1 MQCQFLTHYLR
12 RFLRGGEVEFN
23 LREEHLMMRS
33 FIIISVILFS
43 ILNLNA
49 AKKLAPKPTF
59 VPNDPVARKKMGQDF
74 AMQMRAMRPVNPVQA
89 EGKLRIRDPHGKRRE
104 LPVQFRTFVVGE
116 SLINIYQ
123 TLQGSLT
130 VNQTLGQPTVYTIAP
145 PPPID
150 PNKVRKLNGDQA
162 MLSFGGSD
170 FWMADLGLEFLHWP
184 KQEIIKRELRRG
196 ELCSV
201 LVSEPENRKH
211 GGYSKIVSWVDEDTR
226 GIVHAD
232 IFDAKGKLLK
242 VFSPKSFKKI
252 NGQWQLKEMEMRN
265 EQIDTRTSIIFDL
278 KAAPEKDPSLQK

>member
-1 MQCQFLTHYLR
+1 
-12 RFLRGGEVEFN
+12 
-23 LREEHLMMRS
+23 MRS

-43 ILNLNA
+43 ILSLNA
-49 AKKLAPKPTF
+49 AKKIAPKPTF
-59 VPNDPVARKKMGQDF
+59 VPEDPVARKKMGADF
-74 AMQMRAMRPVNPVQA
+74 AMQMRAMRPVKPVQA
-89 EGKLRIRDPHGKRRE
+89 EGKLRIRDPRGKRRE
-104 LPVQFRTFVVGE
+104 VPVQFRTFVAGK

-150 PNKVRKLNGDQA
+150 PNKVRKLNGEQA
-162 MLSFGGSD
+162 MLSFEGSD

-201 LVSEPENRKH
+201 LVSESANPKH

-232 IFDAKGKLLK
+232 IFDAKGKLMK

-265 EQIDTRTSIIFDL
+265 EQTDTRTSIIFDL
-278 KAAPEKDPSLQK
+278 KATPEKDASLQK